1 MDNLD
6 QLRASFFKYVNH
18 QADIDEARLFLGH
31 LESGKDQE
39 ALLSLIEECLDSP
52 VEEEVTVM
60 PEVLA
65 ALDHSFHA
73 VKSRINA
80 LPKKRKLFSFPR
92 IAAAATILLVATAG
106 LLFYFSNSGSGPQQI
121 STYANDVSPAQNGAT
136 LILANGKRIR
146 LSEVSKGEL
155 AKEAGVII
163 SKSADGQIVYQVQN
177 QNQEGGINVNTL
189 STQKGETYMV
199 VLPDQSKVWLNAA
212 STLKYP
218 SKFSGKTRVVELNGE
233 AYFEISKV
241 KSAHSGQAL
250 PFIVQTSSQKVEVLG
265 THFNVNSYRDQP
277 DVRTTLLEGSVRVV
291 PQSAKEREVMLLPG
305 QQSVLGAEQ
314 RIMVTA
320 VDLNKAVAWKN
331 GKFIFKDESIE
342 NIMLELSRWY
352 DVEIVYKGDVSNR
365 IFTGSMTRNMGL
377 VGILTKISYTE
388 AVHFKIEGRRVTVM
402 P

>member
-18 QADIDEARLFLGH
+18 QSDAEEARLLLEH
-31 LESGKDQE
+31 LKSGEDKE
-39 ALLSLIEECLDSP
+39 ELLSLIEECLDSP
-52 VEEEVTVM
+52 VAEELTAM

-65 ALDHSFHA
+65 ALDQSFIA
-73 VKSRINA
+73 VKNRINA

-92 IAAAATILLVATAG
+92 LAAAAAILLVATVG
-106 LLFYFSNSGSGPQQI
+106 LLFYLNNSGTGNQNASV
-121 STYANDVSPAQNGAT
+121 YVNDVSPGRNGAT
-136 LILANGKRIR
+136 LILANGKRIS

-155 AKEAGVII
+155 AKEAGVTI
-163 SKSADGQIVYQVQN
+163 SKSADGQIVYQVQY
-177 QNQEGGINVNTL
+177 QNQEGGINVNML

-233 AYFEISKV
+233 AYFEIAKV

-250 PFIVQTSSQKVEVLG
+250 PFIVQTNSQKVEVLG

-291 PQSAKEREVMLLPG
+291 PQSAKEREVLLLPG
-305 QQSVLGAEQ
+305 QQSVLGAQQ
-314 RIMVTA
+314 RISVTT
-320 VDLNKAVAWKN
+320 VDLNKAIAWKN

-402 P
+402 Q